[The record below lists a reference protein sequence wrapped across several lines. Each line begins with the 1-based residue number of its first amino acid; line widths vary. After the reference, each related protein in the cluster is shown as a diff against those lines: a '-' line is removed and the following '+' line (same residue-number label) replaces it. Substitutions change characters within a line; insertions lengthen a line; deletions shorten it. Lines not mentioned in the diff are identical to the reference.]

1 MNTNLVRYRCRA
13 NVHADAS
20 RNANVGGSPV
30 TIYEGAW
37 AYCPVGADSEHVW
50 EAIDPVSLSDL
61 KLVEIIVRPREA
73 APRTREA
80 RA

>member
-1 MNTNLVRYRCRA
+1 MA
-13 NVHADAS
+13 
-20 RNANVGGSPV
+20 GSPV

-37 AYCPVGADSEHVW
+37 AYCPVGASSEHLW
-50 EAIDPVSLSDL
+50 EAIEPVSLSDL
-61 KLVEIIVRPREA
+61 KLIDVIVRPREA